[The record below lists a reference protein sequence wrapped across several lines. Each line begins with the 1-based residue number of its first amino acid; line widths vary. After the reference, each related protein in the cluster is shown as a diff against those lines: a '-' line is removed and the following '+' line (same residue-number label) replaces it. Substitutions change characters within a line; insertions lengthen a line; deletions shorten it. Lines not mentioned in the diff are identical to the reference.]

1 MNVDEMS
8 GVCNTHGKPEYESAY
23 EVLVGPVK
31 GEDHLTDL
39 GVERTI
45 LMNVATAKVDLVHE
59 TKAVAVEIHA
69 FFTSSLDWI
78 GQLHVSIALTLRENH
93 PTFNGEGGR
102 GATDSSGPVQ
112 WVPGLS
118 LVGKAAGAWR

>member
-1 MNVDEMS
+1 MRGACS
-8 GVCNTHGKPEYESAY
+8 THGRPEYESAY
-23 EVLVGPVK
+23 EVLVGSVK

-69 FFTSSLDWI
+69 FLTSSLVWI
-78 GQLHVSIALTLRENH
+78 G
-93 PTFNGEGGR
+93 
-102 GATDSSGPVQ
+102 
-112 WVPGLS
+112 
-118 LVGKAAGAWR
+118 